1 MQAICAM
8 IRSTTQPMFAEYIGK
23 YKINAIEL
31 EHLTLGT
38 LPPIIQGRFFIVLVI
53 LITVNFEDRKNPVE

>member
-1 MQAICAM
+1 
-8 IRSTTQPMFAEYIGK
+8 MFAEYIGK